1 MEIYLFLPLRHVFLH
16 LMTQYMVL
24 SVNCR
29 VSLQI
34 VAMLVTAV
42 AMLMFE
48 MAQTGIDEIVMGV
61 MVVMLTMEV
70 AVMIL
75 VAIVVV
81 MVWWLM
87 AHSLSF
93 HRLC

>member
-1 MEIYLFLPLRHVFLH
+1 MEMYLFLSLRRVFLH
-16 LMTQYMVL
+16 LMTLYMVL
-24 SVNCR
+24 SVKYREN
-29 VSLQI
+29 LQI
-34 VAMLVTAV
+34 VAMLVTVV
-42 AMLMFE
+42 AMLIFE

-75 VAIVVV
+75 VAIVVAV
-81 MVWWLM
+81 GFLI

-93 HRLC
+93 HRLH

>member
-1 MEIYLFLPLRHVFLH
+1 MIL
-16 LMTQYMVL
+16 YMVL
-24 SVNCR
+24 LVKCR
-29 VSLQI
+29 DSLRI
-34 VAMLVTAV
+34 LAMLVTVV

-75 VAIVVV
+75 VAKVVV
-81 MVWWLM
+81 MVWGLM
-87 AHSLSF
+87 SHSPSF